1 LHETDKT
8 KEGRYVS
15 ALIHHFVVHQFAINQ
30 QQELKLI
37 PRNSCFEVNPAIEN
51 LAQQINHAFNTKP
64 SKGVGGFVDAAA
76 LSSSEM
82 VEHNSSDSSEEEGS
96 GESADLAVSA
106 NVGQFKSL
114 LAEMQNEQNEQVDF
128 VEFSIQASELL
139 KKTMLDMASIETGFV
154 IFSHYQFLATDFL
167 MIAIINTKQHVEISR
182 ELELTASDHLD
193 LAKMQLAVRIDLTQ
207 YTISPEHQRYI
218 SFIKGRMGR
227 KVSDFFMSFLGCEEL
242 VDIKQQNKQLLNT
255 VDEFLAAEQLDP
267 QEKHQSRQIVS
278 EYYKEKLEQGE
289 DIQIQELA
297 EKLPKEDESKD
308 FYHFAKNAEQ
318 PMEEQFQADRSAL
331 KTLAKFSGQGG
342 GISLSFE
349 RKLLGDRVSYDPGSD
364 TLMIRGIPPNLK
376 DQLLKS
382 QS

>member
-1 LHETDKT
+1 M
-8 KEGRYVS
+8 S
-15 ALIHHFVVHQFAINQ
+15 ALIHHFVVHQFAVND

-37 PRNSCFEVNPAIEN
+37 PKQSCFEVSPAIED

-64 SKGVGGFVDAAA
+64 SKGVGGFVDLAGQ
-76 LSSSEM
+76 SS
-82 VEHNSSDSSEEEGS
+82 NGDGEEGEAPDEAS
-96 GESADLAVSA
+96 DPAA
-106 NVGQFKSL
+106 NPGQFNGILNKMLS
-114 LAEMQNEQNEQVDF
+114 EQTNFVDF
-128 VEFSIQASELL
+128 SIHASELL

-154 IFSHYQFLATDFL
+154 IFSHYQFLATDYL
-167 MIAIINTKQHVEISR
+167 MIAIINTKQHVEINR
-182 ELELTASDHLD
+182 DLELTSSDHLD

-207 YTISPEHQRYI
+207 LAVSPEQLRYI

-242 VDIKQQNKQLLNT
+242 VDIKQQNKQLLSS
-255 VDEFLAAEQLDP
+255 VDDFLASEQLDP

-289 DIQIQELA
+289 DIHIRELA
-297 EKLPKEDESKD
+297 DKLPKEDESQD
-308 FYHFAKNAEQ
+308 FYQFIKEAEQ
-318 PMEEQFQADRSAL
+318 PIEEQFQADRSVL

-382 QS
+382 QR

>member
-1 LHETDKT
+1 
-8 KEGRYVS
+8 VS
-15 ALIHHFVVHQFAINQ
+15 ALIHHFVVHQLAVNQ
-30 QQELKLI
+30 QQELTLV
-37 PRNSCFEVNPAIEN
+37 PRASCFDVSPEIEN

-64 SKGVGGFVDAAA
+64 GKGVGAFVA
-76 LSSSEM
+76 EN
-82 VEHNSSDSSEEEGS
+82 VEIVSVSRDPSAGEEPSANEGPS
-96 GESADLAVSA
+96 AGEEPSANKEPSANEEPQVLTPHAVS
-106 NVGQFKSL
+106 FKTL
-114 LAEMQNEQNEQVDF
+114 LEDLQSEKHDF

-139 KKTMLDMASIETGFV
+139 KKSLIDTGTLETGFV
-154 IFSHYQFLATDFL
+154 VFSHYQFLATDYL

-182 ELELTASDHLD
+182 DLELTSSDHLD

-207 YTISPEHQRYI
+207 LAVTAEQLRYI

-227 KVSDFFMSFLGCEEL
+227 KVSDFFMHFIGCEEL
-242 VDIKQQNKQLLNT
+242 VDIKQQNKQLLTT
-255 VDEFLAAEQLDP
+255 VDAFLAAEQLDP
-267 QEKHQSRQIVS
+267 QEKHQARETVS
-278 EYYKEKLEQGE
+278 NYYKEKLELGE

-297 EKLPKEDESKD
+297 AKLPSDHVSFEEFNQS
-308 FYHFAKNAEQ
+308 AEL
-318 PMEEQFQADRSAL
+318 PVEEHFQADRGVL

-349 RKLLGDRVSYDPGSD
+349 RKLLGDRVSYDAGSD